1 VSTYALRRLAHTI
14 FVVWAISTVVFVLVN
29 AIGNPVFLM
38 LPEDAT
44 KEAVDRL
51 TKEMGLDQPLYV
63 QYVRFLGNAVQGNLG
78 DSFRHREPA
87 IGLVLSYLPATAQL
101 TFVAM
106 AIGVLIAVPLG
117 IIAAVKRNTGLD
129 HAVRIFSLLGQSMP
143 PFWFG
148 IILILVFSVYLRW
161 LPPSGKGTMA
171 HLLLPAF
178 SLGYYSAAS
187 VARLMRS
194 AILEVLGTDYVRTAR
209 AKGLSEWRVLMKHAL
224 RNASIPV
231 VTIMGLE
238 IGRLLGGAI
247 ATETI
252 FAWPGIGRLLIRSVS
267 NLDFP
272 VVQSAVLVLAVMLVV
287 VNLMTDLFYATLD
300 PRIRYE

>member
-1 VSTYALRRLAHTI
+1 VTTYALRRLFHTI
-14 FVVWAISTVVFVLVN
+14 FVVWAISTVVFLLVN
-29 AIGNPVFLM
+29 AIGNPVFLL
-38 LPEDAT
+38 LPDDAT
-44 KEAVDRL
+44 QESVDRL
-51 TKEMGLDQPLYV
+51 TKQMGLDRPLYV
-63 QYVRFLGNAVQGNLG
+63 QYARFLGNAVQGNLG

-87 IGLVLSYLPATAQL
+87 MGLVLTFLPATAQL

-106 AIGVLIAVPLG
+106 AFGVLIAVPMG
-117 IIAAVKRNTGLD
+117 IIAAVKRNSAVD
-129 HAVRIFSLLGQSMP
+129 HTVRIFSLLGQSMP

-148 IILILVFSVYLRW
+148 IILILFFSVYLRW
-161 LPPSGKGTMA
+161 LPASGKGTLA
-171 HLLLPAF
+171 HILLPAF

-187 VARLMRS
+187 IARLMRS
-194 AILEVLGTDYVRTAR
+194 AILEVLGTEYVRTAR

-238 IGRLLGGAI
+238 VGRLLGGAI

-252 FAWPGIGRLLIRSVS
+252 FAWPGIGRLLIRSVA

-272 VVQSAVLVLAVMLVV
+272 VVQSAVLILAVMLVA
-287 VNLMTDLFYATLD
+287 VNLVTDLFYATLD